1 MGSLE
6 DVFLEKFMSELNA
19 NDFFWLLGFAPGFF
33 FSSSSSSDDDEDP

>member
-19 NDFFWLLGFAPGFF
+19 NDFFWLLGFTTGFF
-33 FSSSSSSDDDEDP
+33 FSSSDDEEDP